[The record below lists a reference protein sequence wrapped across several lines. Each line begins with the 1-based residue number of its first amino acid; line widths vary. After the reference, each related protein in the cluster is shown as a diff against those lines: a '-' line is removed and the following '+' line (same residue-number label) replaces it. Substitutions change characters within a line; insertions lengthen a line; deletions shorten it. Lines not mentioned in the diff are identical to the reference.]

1 MKERKILYILFI
13 FLLPFKLISGQII
26 NSYIKVNTVLNQ
38 EDFNVDSVI
47 VDGIPAAF
55 SDGDTVIII
64 QMNGAEFGENRTAQV
79 SNINNAGKYEFII
92 INNING
98 STIVFN
104 SVLARNYDNGQA
116 IQMVKVSTRENM
128 VLSGNYTADPWN
140 GETGG
145 VFALMVHDTLFM
157 NGTIDVSGQGFR
169 GGDPTSDNF
178 IDDCVNATALYYTS
192 NADDSAGLKGEGPV
206 LKGYNKMRGI
216 GRVLNGG
223 GGGNGKFSG
232 GAGGG
237 NYGSGGSG
245 GRVAEDCIALADNLA
260 IGGLLNVPA
269 TYYKN
274 ESNLIFMG
282 GGGGTSTSN
291 AANPATKGGDG
302 GGIVI
307 IIAQHL
313 VANGGSISADGES
326 VNGVATAGGSGG
338 GGGGIVL
345 LDINGFSGNNLTVT
359 AKGGKGGDTPEV
371 SGNYAGSGG
380 GGGGGIIWH
389 YGNTLSSAIQVGLDG
404 GDFGEAGF
412 TYNGT
417 GGESGVVLSGL
428 QTPLTGFLFNIMPE
442 GQKICGGQ
450 TPEPIIAS
458 EPKGGDG
465 DFTFLWQQST
475 DLNNWTTATG
485 TTDEQNYQPP
495 ALFDTTY
502 YRRVVESSLSSNPS
516 IDISDTSVVVS
527 IHVLPAIENNLITGK
542 DTICNNSQ
550 PGSISGLQPAGGDDS
565 YAFTWQQSNNLQ
577 DWTTALSESEALN
590 ALQLPS
596 LSQTLHVRRQIIS
609 GEVCSSISDTVTI
622 TVLSDISQNQI
633 SENQVLCI
641 QQQPIP
647 LNGQAPSGGDGAY
660 TYIWQSS
667 TGFAWGNASGAHQ
680 QQNYQPPVLND
691 TTSYRRIVLSGSD
704 DVCIDTSNVVDITV
718 LPDVT
723 NNSITPGTQ
732 TVCENSSADLLV
744 GSNPSGGDRS
754 YSYTW
759 LFSNDNSS
767 FVQLTGEAGD
777 DYDPGIM
784 GASTWYKRVVLSGA
798 GQVCKDTSLTVFVE
812 VTPAITENIILKDTT
827 YCQGQDPVELSGSIP
842 GGAEGTGS
850 YQFQWLVS
858 NDNQNYNEITPTAT
872 GRNYNPPSLTT
883 SQWFRRKVES
893 GVCTDTSSAVLITIL
908 PPIGNNLIEDAPV
921 VQACFNVAPPLL
933 GGSEPTGGEEGQ
945 YRYQW
950 LRLDNNNTW
959 ADVAASGQGQ
969 DYQAEALSE
978 SAFYRRVV
986 LSGLN
991 NTCTD
996 TSLQVEINVNP
1007 LPTAILTSYTDTL
1020 CQGESHELSFTLTG
1034 ASPWQVTYTTEIG
1047 NNSETLLQGDA
1058 QIDVSPISSADYSIV
1073 EVQDANNCLATD
1085 IGGEVKL
1092 IVYQVPQPNA
1102 GNNDSVCGPA
1112 VSLNATPSVGEGV
1125 WTASL
1130 PVSYD
1135 VPTDAKATATLEND
1149 STLSVIFTWT
1159 EKNWNC
1165 IAADQ
1170 TEVQF
1175 YERPEPADAGSDTIL
1190 FFSETTVLDAI
1201 SPTVGT
1207 GSWSVLSGQGIFVN
1221 ENDPQTLVD
1230 ELGFGANVFLWTIQN
1245 GVCEATA
1252 DSIEV
1257 ERNDVVL
1264 TTGFSP
1270 DGNNINDY
1278 FIIPGLEAADEGKVI
1293 IFNRWGKIIYAPDN
1307 YVENPWNGQDE
1318 NGNDVPEDTYYIII
1332 ELKKGDFTDRK
1343 NSFIVLRRAN

>member
-13 FLLPFKLISGQII
+13 FLLPFKVSSGQII
-26 NSYIKVNTVLNQ
+26 NSYIKVNSVVNQ
-38 EDFNVDSVI
+38 ENFNADSVI

-55 SDGDTVIII
+55 SNGDTVLII
-64 QMNGAEFGENRTAQV
+64 QMNGAEFGESGALQV

-92 INNING
+92 VNSING
-98 STIVFN
+98 STVTFN
-104 SVLARNYDNGQA
+104 SVLARDYDNGQA
-116 IQMVKVSTRENM
+116 IQMVKVSTHENM
-128 VLSGNYTADPWN
+128 VLSGDGYTVPEWD
-140 GETGG
+140 GQTGG

-157 NGTIDVSGQGFR
+157 NGTIDVSGKGFR
-169 GGDPTSDNF
+169 GGDPSLDNF
-178 IDDCVNATALYYTS
+178 IDNCVDAPSLYYTS

-206 LKGYNKMRGI
+206 LEGYNKMRGI

-232 GAGGG
+232 GGGGG

-245 GRVAEDCIALADNLA
+245 GRVSQECVITLVPAY
-260 IGGLLNVPA
+260 GGYLREPA
-269 TYYKN
+269 TYYRN
-274 ESNLIFMG
+274 SRNIIFMG

-291 AANPATKGGDG
+291 SANPATKGGDG

-313 VANGGSISADGES
+313 VSNNGSINADGETVS
-326 VNGVATAGGSGG
+326 GAASAGGGGG

-345 LDINGFSGNNLTVT
+345 LDINGFSGNTLSVS
-359 AKGGKGGDTPEV
+359 ARGGKGGDASDA
-371 SGNYAGSGG
+371 SGFSTGSGG

-389 YGNTLSSAIQVGLDG
+389 YGSAISSSVQGALDG
-404 GDFGEAGF
+404 GDFGQADF
-412 TYNGT
+412 TYNGS
-417 GGESGVVLSGL
+417 GGENGVVLSGL
-428 QTPLTGFLFNIMPE
+428 QTPLTGFLFNIMPD
-442 GQKICGGQ
+442 GQKICEGQ
-450 TPEPIIAS
+450 TPDAIIAS

-465 DFTFLWQQST
+465 IFSFNWQQSS
-475 DLNNWTTATG
+475 DLNNWAIATG
-485 TTDEQNYQPP
+485 TTDQQNYQPP
-495 ALFDTTY
+495 ALSDTTH
-502 YRRVVESSLSSNPS
+502 YRRVVVSRLSSNPS
-516 IDISDTSVVVS
+516 IEISDTSVVVS
-527 IHVLPAIENNLITGK
+527 INVLPAIENNLLAGT

-550 PGSISGLQPAGGDDS
+550 PGSISGLQPGGGDGS
-565 YAFTWQQSNNLQ
+565 YTFTWQQSNNLQ
-577 DWTTALSESEALN
+577 NWTTAVSESEALN
-590 ALQLPS
+590 ALQLLS
-596 LSQTLHVRRQIIS
+596 LSQTLHVRRQIVS

-622 TVLSDISQNQI
+622 TVLPDISQNQI

-641 QQQPIP
+641 QQQPDL
-647 LNGQAPSGGDGAY
+647 LNGLVPSGGDGAY
-660 TYIWQSS
+660 TYIWQSFAGS
-667 TGFAWGNASGAHQ
+667 AWGNASGAHQ

-704 DVCIDTSNVVDITV
+704 DVCIDTSNIVEMAV

-732 TVCENSSADLLV
+732 NVCENTSAELLV
-744 GSNPSGGDRS
+744 GSNPSGGDGS
-754 YSYTW
+754 YNYTW
-759 LFSNDNSS
+759 LFSIDNSS
-767 FVQLTGEAGD
+767 FAQLNGEIAD
-777 DYDPGIM
+777 DYDPGM
-784 GASTWYKRVVLSGA
+784 MASSMWYKRVVLSGA
-798 GQVCKDTSLTVFVE
+798 GQVCKDTSLAVFVE
-812 VTPAITENIILKDTT
+812 VTPAITENTVLKDTT

-858 NDNQNYNEITPTAT
+858 SNNLEYADINPNGT
-872 GRNYNPPSLTT
+872 GQNYNPPSLST
-883 SQWFRRKVES
+883 SQWYKRKVES
-893 GVCTDTSSAVLITIL
+893 GVCTDTSAAVLITIL
-908 PPIGNNLIEDAPV
+908 PPIGNNIIEDAPV
-921 VQACFNVAPPLL
+921 VQACFNVTPPVLN
-933 GGSEPTGGEEGQ
+933 GSQPTGGEEGD
-945 YRYQW
+945 YNYQW
-950 LRLDNNNTW
+950 LRLDNNTW
-959 ADVAASGQGQ
+959 TDVAASGQGQ
-969 DYQAEALSE
+969 DYQAAALSE

-991 NTCTD
+991 NTCID
-996 TSLQVEINVNP
+996 TSVQVEINVNP
-1007 LPTAILTSYTDTL
+1007 LPTAILISYTDTL
-1020 CQGESHELSFTLTG
+1020 CQGESRELNFSLTG
-1034 ASPWQVTYTTEIG
+1034 ASPWRVTYTTEIG

-1058 QIDVSPISSADYSIV
+1058 QIDVSPTSSADYAIV
-1073 EVQDANNCLATD
+1073 EVQDANNCVATD
-1085 IGGEVKL
+1085 IGGEVNL
-1092 IVYQVPQPNA
+1092 IVYEMPQPNA
-1102 GNNDSVCGPA
+1102 GNNDSVCGPMVA
-1112 VSLNATPSVGEGV
+1112 LNATPSVGEGV
-1125 WTASL
+1125 WTASV

-1135 VPTDAKATATLEND
+1135 VSTDAKASATLEND

-1175 YERPEPADAGSDTIL
+1175 YEKPEPADAGSDTIL
-1190 FFSETTVLDAI
+1190 FFSESTVLDAI
-1201 SPTVGT
+1201 SPTAGT

-1230 ELGFGANVFLWTIQN
+1230 ELEFGANVLLWTIQN

-1278 FIIPGLEAADEGKVI
+1278 FIIPGLEAADEEKVI

-1307 YVENPWNGQDE
+1307 YVENPWNGQDQ

-1332 ELKKGDFTDRK
+1332 ELKKGDFTDQK